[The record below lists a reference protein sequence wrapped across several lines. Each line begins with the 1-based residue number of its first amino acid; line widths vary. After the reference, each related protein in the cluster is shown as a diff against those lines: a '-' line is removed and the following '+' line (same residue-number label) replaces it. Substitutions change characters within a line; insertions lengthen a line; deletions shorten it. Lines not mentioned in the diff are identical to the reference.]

1 MVDAAPEP
9 ASAPGSRRGAWPS
22 NGTASALG
30 DGHRAGGTG
39 RSGDGLVGRRSRL
52 DTGHLYLGGADPV
65 AVARRAP
72 ERVIHV
78 HLKDVDAG
86 LADQLRSGALTF
98 DQAVRRGLFTPLGRG
113 AVDIA
118 GVVEVLE
125 ASGFAGWY
133 VLEQDTALEA
143 EPAPAEGPVAD
154 ARLSLEFL
162 GSLAST

>member
-1 MVDAAPEP
+1 MAP
-9 ASAPGSRRGAWPS
+9 
-22 NGTASALG
+22 T
-30 DGHRAGGTG
+30 
-39 RSGDGLVGRRSRL
+39 RSQ
-52 DTGHLYLGGADPV
+52 
-65 AVARRAP
+65 VARRAP

-125 ASGFAGWY
+125 RSGFEGWY
-133 VLEQDTALEA
+133 VLEQDTALDA
-143 EPAPAEGPVAD
+143 EPAPGEGPVAD

-162 GSLAST
+162 AVAGLGLSRSVYSRRRPIRMPPGSVATSRNPRCR